1 MTVSAPPLSRSEP
14 APPLARAK
22 RRPLRYVLLIGGT
35 LALIALLG
43 FLKFSQISM
52 LMQAGAAMQKAGPPP
67 ETVSTRKAEVQ
78 QWEQSINT
86 VASVVSAKGVAL
98 ANDSPGVVSA
108 LHFESGQTVKQGQV
122 LIRIS

>member
-14 APPLARAK
+14 APPPARAK
-22 RRPLRYVLLIGGT
+22 RQPLRYVLLIGGT

-67 ETVSTRKAEVQ
+67 ETVNTRKAEVQ
-78 QWEQSINT
+78 QWEQSINA

-122 LIRIS
+122 LVRIS